1 MATSRPAG
9 AARDGATE
17 GSGSASGPGN
27 SDPIRCEQE
36 TETTPVIDQA
46 VTTRTFLFTDIEGS
60 TRLWE
65 DQRDAMAPA
74 LEAHDR
80 LLASAVGHAGGIVVK
95 TTGDGL
101 LAVFDAVDA
110 AIGAALEGQRAL
122 AAHDWG
128 ATGLLRVR
136 MAIHTGVAQ
145 RRDDDYFGPVL
156 NRVARLLA
164 IGHGG
169 QVLVSGVSR
178 TLLGDAPPDAYELV
192 DRGEHR
198 LRDLDRPERVFEV
211 QAAGLAREFPA
222 LRSLDARLTNL
233 PVQLTSFVGR
243 ERELSEASEL
253 LADHRVVTLAGVG
266 GTGKTRLMLQVAAE
280 VVDRYRDG
288 AWLVELAPLVDPAL
302 VEREVGRALG
312 VRESPGQPA
321 LEALLDFLRF
331 KQLLV
336 ALDNCEHVIAAAADL
351 VEAIVSHCPG
361 VSILAT
367 SREALALAGEAVL
380 PVPSLGLPEGSP
392 HAGDGARDADDLRLE
407 RIAASESVR
416 LFVDRAAA
424 SVPGFSVTATN
435 AAAIVEICRRLDGI
449 PLALELAAAR
459 TNVLSVQDI
468 ATRLGDRF
476 RLLTGG
482 RRTAAPRQQTL
493 QATIDWSWDLLA
505 APDRLL
511 LQRLAVFA
519 GGWTLEAA
527 AAVGSLA
534 DGDAGRADRALDA
547 LDGLGRLVDRSLVVV
562 DRGAHARYRM
572 LETIRQYAMAHLV
585 ASGEVGRVRDA
596 HLAFFQALILEA
608 ESGLHGPDMVDWLA
622 RLDADADNLRAA
634 LEWAF
639 EDDVEA
645 ALRLCVSLMS
655 YWYQR
660 SAGSES
666 VDWLG
671 RALAAVRELPT
682 LDSSV
687 DPARTALVARVLAA
701 AAVASTMWATNDV
714 APAWAEESLVLA
726 RETDDLLAQCDAL
739 TALVDTRRHYT
750 AYITTTFDGDVT
762 GIRELGDELI
772 ELATRQGEWWR
783 VSRAHA
789 VLALYEAHTDPAA
802 AEVHVAKA
810 LEAMRRSADPYEFAS
825 VAFVRGLVASDQ
837 RRWSDAHQWFT
848 EGQQRSR
855 DLGDRRFELMCQS
868 ELAHVARR
876 TGSLDESEAIYR
888 ETIGAWRHMGNRG
901 AIAHQLESFAFL
913 ALARGERP
921 RAAHLFGAAESLRE
935 AAGAHMLPV
944 EREEYEA
951 AVAQMRLDADG
962 PALDR
967 AWAEGRQLG
976 AEAAVEFAVALDE
989 TKHSQPLQPDTQG

>member
-1 MATSRPAG
+1 MARA
-9 AARDGATE
+9 
-17 GSGSASGPGN
+17 
-27 SDPIRCEQE
+27 
-36 TETTPVIDQA
+36 
-46 VTTRTFLFTDIEGS
+46 FLITDIEGS

-65 DQRDAMAPA
+65 EHHEAMATA
-74 LEAHDR
+74 LEVHDR
-80 LLASAVGHAGGIVVK
+80 LLAAAVTHSGGIVVK

-122 AAHDWG
+122 AAHGWG
-128 ATGLLRVR
+128 ATGPLRVR
-136 MAIHTGVAQ
+136 MAIHTGAAHH
-145 RRDDDYFGPVL
+145 RDDDYFGPVV

-169 QVLVSGVSR
+169 QVLLSGASR
-178 TLLGDAPPDAYELV
+178 ALLDEARPGEYELV

-211 QAAGLAREFPA
+211 QAAGLAREFPP
-222 LRSLDARLTNL
+222 LRSLEAHLTNL
-233 PVQLTSFVGR
+233 PIQLTSFVGR
-243 ERELSEASEL
+243 ERELAEIGRL

-266 GTGKTRLMLQVAAE
+266 GTGKTRVMLQAAAE
-280 VVDRYRDG
+280 LVDRYRDG
-288 AWLVELAPLVDPAL
+288 AWLVELAPLVDPGL
-302 VEREVGRALG
+302 VGREVGRTLG
-312 VRESPGQPA
+312 VREAPGQPP
-321 LEALLDFLRF
+321 LEALIDYLRF

-336 ALDNCEHVIAAAADL
+336 ALDNCEHVITAAADV
-351 VEAIVSHCPG
+351 VEAIVTHCPG
-361 VSILAT
+361 VSVLAT

-380 PVPSLGLPEGSP
+380 PIPSLGLPDADP
-392 HAGDGARDADDLRLE
+392 DAADGGRDADDLRLK

-416 LFVDRAAA
+416 LFVERASA
-424 SVPGFSVTATN
+424 SAPGFSVNAAN

-459 TNVLSVQDI
+459 TNVLSVRDI
-468 ATRLGDRF
+468 AQRLGDRF

-505 APDRLL
+505 VSDRLL

-534 DGDAGRADRALDA
+534 DGDAAGGADRALDA
-547 LDGLGRLVDRSLVVV
+547 LDTLDGLGRLVDRSLVVV

-608 ESGLHGPDMVDWLA
+608 ESELHGPDMVDWLA

-655 YWYQR
+655 YWYRR

-671 RALAAVRELPT
+671 RALTAVRELPT

-687 DPARTALVARVLAA
+687 NPDRTALVARVLAA
-701 AAVASTMWATNDV
+701 AAVASTMWATNDA

-750 AYITTTFDGDVT
+750 AYITTTFDGAVT
-762 GIRELGDELI
+762 GIRELGEELI
-772 ELATRQGEWWR
+772 ELATRHGEWWR

-789 VLALYEAHTDPAA
+789 VLALYEAYLAPEA
-802 AEVHVAKA
+802 AEVHIAKA
-810 LEAMRRSADPYEFAS
+810 VEAARRSADPNEFAS
-825 VAFVRGLVASDQ
+825 VAYVRGLVASDQ
-837 RRWSDAHQWFT
+837 GRWSDARQWFT

-855 DLGDRRFELMCQS
+855 ELGDRRFELMCQS

-876 TGSLDESEAIYR
+876 TGSLDESKAIYR
-888 ETIGAWRHMGNRG
+888 ETIRVWRQMGNRG
-901 AIAHQLESFAFL
+901 AIAHQFESFAFL
-913 ALARGERP
+913 ALASGVRT
-921 RAAHLFGAAESLRE
+921 RAARLFGAAESLRE

-962 PALDR
+962 SALDA
-967 AWAEGRQLG
+967 AWAEGRQMG
-976 AEAAVEFAVALDE
+976 PEAAIEFAVALDE
-989 TKHSQPLQPDTQG
+989 TEPPQLRT

>member
-1 MATSRPAG
+1 M
-9 AARDGATE
+9 
-17 GSGSASGPGN
+17 
-27 SDPIRCEQE
+27 
-36 TETTPVIDQA
+36 IDQA
-46 VTTRTFLFTDIEGS
+46 ATTRTFLITDIEGS

-65 DQRDAMAPA
+65 EHHEAMAPA
-74 LEAHDR
+74 LAVHDR
-80 LLASAVGHAGGIVVK
+80 LLAGAVEQAGGIVVK

-122 AAHDWG
+122 VAHDWG
-128 ATGLLRVR
+128 ATGPLRVR
-136 MAIHTGVAQ
+136 MAIHTGAAHH
-145 RRDDDYFGPVL
+145 RDDDYFGPVV

-169 QVLVSGVSR
+169 QILVSGASR
-178 TLLGDAPPDAYELV
+178 ALVDVARPDAYELL

-211 QAAGLAREFPA
+211 RAAGLATEFPA
-222 LRSLDARLTNL
+222 LRSLDAQLTNL
-233 PVQLTSFVGR
+233 PIQLTSFVGR
-243 ERELSEASEL
+243 ERELGEASEL

-280 VVDRYRDG
+280 VVDRFRDG
-288 AWLVELAPLVDPAL
+288 AWLVELAPLVDPGL
-302 VEREVGRALG
+302 VGREVGRTLG
-312 VRESPGQPA
+312 VREAPGQPP
-321 LEALLDFLRF
+321 LEALIDHLRF
-331 KQLLV
+331 KQVLV
-336 ALDNCEHVIAAAADL
+336 ALDNCEHVIGAAADL
-351 VEAIVSHCPG
+351 VEAIVTHCPG
-361 VSILAT
+361 VSIIAT

-380 PVPSLGLPEGSP
+380 PVPSLGLPDANP
-392 HAGDGARDADDLRLE
+392 DAADGGRDADDLRLK

-416 LFVDRAAA
+416 LFVERASA
-424 SVPGFSVTATN
+424 SAPGFSVNAAN

-468 ATRLGDRF
+468 AQRLGDRF

-505 APDRLL
+505 VSDRLL

-534 DGDAGRADRALDA
+534 DGDAAGGADRALDVLDT

-596 HLAFFQALILEA
+596 HLAFYQALILEA

-645 ALRLCVSLMS
+645 ALQLCVSFMS
-655 YWYQR
+655 YWYRR

-671 RALAAVRELPT
+671 RALTAVRELPT

-687 DPARTALVARVLAA
+687 NPARTALVARVLAA
-701 AAVASTMWATNDV
+701 AAVASTMWATNDA

-750 AYITTTFDGDVT
+750 AYITTTFNGDVT
-762 GIRELGDELI
+762 GIRELGEELI
-772 ELATRQGEWWR
+772 ELATRHGEWWR

-789 VLALYEAHTDPAA
+789 VLALYEAYLAPEA
-802 AEVHVAKA
+802 AEVHIAKA
-810 LEAMRRSADPYEFAS
+810 VEAARRSADPYEFTS
-825 VAFVRGLVASDQ
+825 VAYVRGLVASDQ
-837 RRWSDAHQWFT
+837 GRWSDARHWFT

-855 DLGDRRFELMCQS
+855 DLGDRRFELMSQS

-888 ETIGAWRHMGNRG
+888 ETIIAWRQMGNRG

-913 ALARGERP
+913 ALARGERL

-935 AAGAHMLPV
+935 AAGASMLPV
-944 EREEYEA
+944 EREEYES
-951 AVAQMRLDADG
+951 AVARMRLDADG
-962 PALDR
+962 PALDW
-967 AWAEGRQLG
+967 AWAEGRQMG
-976 AEAAVEFAVALDE
+976 AEAAVEYAVALDE
-989 TKHSQPLQPDTQG
+989 TKRHDLRA